1 MPGLIRRHENEAGRR
16 LAVFTRIDDRP
27 GGLAALLSVFA
38 AILIFA
44 ARLGILTTLAICA
57 GASLTLSALL

>member
-1 MPGLIRRHENEAGRR
+1 VTATDYGPLR
-16 LAVFTRIDDRP
+16 LWAPELSSFQWD
-27 GGLAALLSVFA
+27 AALLSVFA